1 MRSPASKLRI
11 AICGAGAAEG
21 HWAAAVATS
30 PGLTMAAG
38 RRPDALVVG
47 PEAPEPFA
55 QARDALEGGIDV
67 LLATPGLAPEELRSL
82 AALAAAQ
89 GRVLRF
95 WEPFRAQRGF
105 GFLRRLLGG
114 EEPFWKPLY
123 LRTLRLAPPA
133 AEHPLDALA
142 TEELAMLDALL
153 GRGPLAVNASLGCAE
168 GAQGAVAAFV
178 TLNYHDGLAVH
189 ATISI
194 AEARPT
200 RQLVVVTDGRSIVL
214 DDGDLPPEQPVS
226 AEYAG
231 QPAWRPPTRANATQ
245 DPYTSE
251 LVTFA
256 ELIAARASGDD
267 PSVTRRL
274 RAAQVWQAVRRSM
287 HAGRPVSLTAGVAPE
302 LTLIMGN
309 KKAASKSRKRPALTV
324 VPAGPLAG

>member
-11 AICGAGAAEG
+11 AVCGAGAAEG
-21 HWAAAVATS
+21 RWSAAIAAST
-30 PGLTMAAG
+30 GLTLAAG

-47 PEAPEPFA
+47 PEAPEPYS
-55 QARDALEGGIDV
+55 QARDALEGGSEV
-67 LLATPGLAPEELRSL
+67 LLAAPGLAADELRSL

-133 AEHPLDALA
+133 GEHPLDALA

-153 GRGPLAVNASLGCAE
+153 DHSPLTVDASLGCAE

-178 TLNYHDGLAVH
+178 TLSYHGGLAVH
-189 ATISI
+189 ATISV

-214 DDGDLPPEQPVS
+214 DDGDLPLGQSVS

-231 QPAWRPPTRANATQ
+231 QPAWRPPSRSTAAQ
-245 DPYTSE
+245 DPYTGE
-251 LVTFA
+251 LATFA
-256 ELIAARASGDD
+256 ELVAAHAAGED
-267 PSVTRRL
+267 PSVARRL
-274 RAAQVWQAVRRSM
+274 RAAEVWQAVRRSM
-287 HAGRPVSLTAGVAPE
+287 HAGQPVSLTADAAPE
-302 LTLIMGN
+302 LTLIRGN
-309 KKAASKSRKRPALTV
+309 KKAASKSRKRPALTI